1 MRIIDLEPDTEYE
14 VKVRTVCDE
23 EYHSLYSDIAIFRTD
38 APIPQDVNGRT
49 NGLGQ
54 LLVEYGNVNGFE
66 SYHGVLLKYRYVKW
80 EEDGWAYEYFDKE
93 DNRIVDLNQKG
104 YYEVML
110 KYDYTDAG
118 ILITQLIT
126 LFG

>member
-1 MRIIDLEPDTEYE
+1 MIIGILNSFLAILS
-14 VKVRTVCDE
+14 
-23 EYHSLYSDIAIFRTD
+23 HS
-38 APIPQDVNGRT
+38 IPCSLVSLNF
-49 NGLGQ
+49 
-54 LLVEYGNVNGFE
+54 LLRYGNVNGFE